1 MTIGNKNIVQ
11 LMLIITCTILLFE
24 GESTR
29 DRTYSSPYVTK
40 IIWLDFF
47 IFFFL
52 IAGFAPLASNF
63 ESKNKLKS
71 PAKTTFFSKVT
82 SKK

>member
-11 LMLIITCTILLFE
+11 LMLITPCTILLFE

-29 DRTYSSPYVTK
+29 DRTSSSPYVTK

-47 IFFFL
+47 FFFL